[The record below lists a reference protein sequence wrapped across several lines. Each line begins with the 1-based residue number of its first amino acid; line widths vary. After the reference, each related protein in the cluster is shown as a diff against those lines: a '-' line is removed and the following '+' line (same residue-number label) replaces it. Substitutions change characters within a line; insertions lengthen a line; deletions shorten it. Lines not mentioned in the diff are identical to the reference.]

1 VADIIYV
8 RYYASTRIT
17 VFGRLSSYF
26 VKLSSAKLAEYP
38 KPLAWI
44 LRGLR
49 IVFYIFDEFVKDN
62 CLQTAASLSYTTLL
76 SLVPLAA
83 ISLGILS
90 RFKFSQESIENL
102 LMQYLLPTAS
112 FQQVIIENIQKFAR
126 NTAALSIIGGLF
138 LAFTAVALL
147 NTVEGSFNYIWRVT
161 ERRSLLSKFT
171 AFWSIITFS
180 PILIG
185 ASLVLTGRFYRVGLV
200 GGLLKY
206 ELIRSSINYILPFFL
221 IFGIMF
227 IAYRVLPHTK
237 VKASPAIIGALVATV
252 LFSCARWGFGLY
264 ITKYANF
271 DRIYGILG
279 TLPAFLMWIYI
290 SWVIVLFG
298 AEVTFTFQYHRLD
311 VEERAV
317 SSADPIY
324 NPYYGVRTV
333 LALRDHFNKGKGP
346 LSAVELAKSL
356 SITYELMDDVLF
368 QLRRGN
374 IAASIDDAR
383 EQYLPARDLDQVTLK
398 EVVKSMQGKSLVT
411 APLPQDPQK
420 EAIESIFDS
429 AREAADE
436 VLSRTTIKDIAIK
449 VSRGD

>member
-1 VADIIYV
+1 MFHETL
-8 RYYASTRIT
+8 STGIA
-17 VFGRLSSYF
+17 VLGRLSSYF
-26 VKLSSAKLAEYP
+26 GELSSAKLAEYS

-49 IVFYIFDEFVKDN
+49 IVFYMFDEFVKDN

-83 ISLGILS
+83 ISLAILS
-90 RFKFSQESIENL
+90 RFKFSQESIENF

-112 FQQVIIENIQKFAR
+112 LQQVIIENIQKFAR

-200 GGLLKY
+200 GSLLKY
-206 ELIRSSINYILPFFL
+206 ELIRSSINYILPFLL
-221 IFGIMF
+221 IFGIIF
-227 IAYRVLPHTK
+227 IAYRVIPHNK

-252 LFSCARWGFGLY
+252 LFSYARWGFGIY
-264 ITKYANF
+264 VTKYAHF
-271 DRIYGILG
+271 DRIYGIVG

-311 VEERAV
+311 QEEKGALPG
-317 SSADPIY
+317 DPMY
-324 NPYYGVRTV
+324 SPYYGLRAV
-333 LALRDHFNKGKGP
+333 LTLRDHFREGRGP
-346 LSAVELAKSL
+346 LSTVELAKSL
-356 SITYELMDDVLF
+356 SIRYELMGEILCK
-368 QLRRGN
+368 LRQGKLV
-374 IAASIDDAR
+374 ASVDEAR
-383 EQYLPARDLDQVTLK
+383 EQFLPARDLDQVTLK
-398 EVVKSMQGKSLVT
+398 EIVESMKEETLVA
-411 APLPQDPQK
+411 APGPPDSQK
-420 EAIESIFDS
+420 EVIESIFER

-436 VLSRTTIKDIAIK
+436 VLGHTTVKDIATK
-449 VSRGD
+449 GSGGD